1 MSFRLHRLLL
11 RVLLVVSLL
20 LPIATATAAAPT
32 GPITLIASFTS
43 GGQVRQ
49 VGPFQVTTLIGQPLS
64 SDQTHNN
71 FTLRS
76 GIGSSLVM
84 TQTTPPGP
92 SNQMFLPAVFH

>member
-11 RVLLVVSLL
+11 RVLFIVMLL
-20 LPIATATAAAPT
+20 LTVVTATVAAPSS
-32 GPITLIASFTS
+32 PITLIAAFTS

-49 VGPFQVTTLIGQPLS
+49 VGAFQVTTLIGQPLS
-64 SDQTHNN
+64 SDQTYNN

-84 TQTTPPGP
+84 TQTTTPDP
-92 SNQMFLPAVFH
+92 SNQMFLPAVFQ

>member
-1 MSFRLHRLLL
+1 MSIRLHRLLL
-11 RVLLVVSLL
+11 RILLVVSLL
-20 LPIATATAAAPT
+20 TITTAIAAAPT
-32 GPITLIASFTS
+32 SPITLIASFTN
-43 GGQVRQ
+43 GGQARQ

-64 SDQTHNN
+64 SDQTYNN

-84 TQTTPPGP
+84 TQTTTPGP